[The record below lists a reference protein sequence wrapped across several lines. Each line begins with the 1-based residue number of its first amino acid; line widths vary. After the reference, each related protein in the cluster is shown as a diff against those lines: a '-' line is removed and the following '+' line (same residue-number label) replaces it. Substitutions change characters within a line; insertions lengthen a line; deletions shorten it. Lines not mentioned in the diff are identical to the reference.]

1 VARKARKY
9 REQGGRLALPALELA
24 YLFSAIAH
32 APGAVITSKMLP
44 VVDTLLEKLRN
55 HDQNPS
61 TYEMGNGYWDDYCL
75 ARFLEGVCLRFVAYP
90 VSSCTES

>member
-9 REQGGRLALPALELA
+9 RAQGGRLALPGLELA

-55 HDQNPS
+55 IDPS
-61 TYEMGNGYWDDYCL
+61 KYEMGNGYWDDYCL
-75 ARFLEGVCLRFVAYP
+75 ACFLEGVCLRYVAYP
-90 VSSCTES
+90 VC